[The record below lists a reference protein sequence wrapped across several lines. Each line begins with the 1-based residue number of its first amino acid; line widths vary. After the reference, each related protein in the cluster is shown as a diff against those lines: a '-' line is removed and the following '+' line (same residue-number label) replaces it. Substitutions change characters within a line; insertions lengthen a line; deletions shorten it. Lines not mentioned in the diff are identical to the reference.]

1 MQSSLVHWSESR
13 WRVLQPAIYLVS
25 ILPAWVCWLTLKD
38 QASATHALFL
48 GFSVVLIQHAINVF
62 NDGVDW
68 QKGADGEKQNSWM
81 HFHQGQSSA
90 LKTHAWTSLWVGLV
104 SGILVVQE
112 AHRWEVLWVAL
123 PLVLLGLFYNH
134 SRWTLSY
141 TKWGE
146 WVTGICY
153 GPGVFGCMGYVL
165 TGKLSMA
172 LLLGS
177 FAFSC
182 LAVSVLL
189 SHQPPQVLTDFAA
202 GKQSFAVR
210 YGVEKTYRVAQ
221 QLFYASLLFLIGLT
235 VIQEASLLIRWTLLG
250 LMPWILIRTPQKLAP
265 PDILKWSTIFI
276 GTWGMLAMLRG
287 S

>member
-1 MQSSLVHWSESR
+1 MQLSLVHLSESR

-25 ILPAWVCWLTLKD
+25 LLPAWVCWLTFKD
-38 QASATHALFL
+38 QASGTHALVL
-48 GFSVVLIQHAINVF
+48 GCSVVLIQHAINVF
-62 NDGVDW
+62 NDGIDW
-68 QKGADGEKQNSWM
+68 QKGADGEKQNSWV

-90 LKTHAWTSLWVGLV
+90 LKIHAWTSLWVGLV

-123 PLVLLGLFYNH
+123 PLVVLGLFYNH
-134 SRWTLSY
+134 SHWTLAY

-153 GPGVFGCMGYVL
+153 GPGVFGCMAYVL
-165 TGKLSMA
+165 NGKVSIA

-177 FAFSC
+177 LAFSC

-210 YGVEKTYRVAQ
+210 YGVQKTYRTARL
-221 QLFYASLLFLIGLT
+221 LFYGALLFLISLT
-235 VIQEASLLIRWTLLG
+235 VIQHESLLVRWSLLG
-250 LMPWILIRTPQKLAP
+250 LMPWILMRTPRKPAP
-265 PDILKWSTIFI
+265 PDILKWSTVFI
-276 GTWGMLAMLRG
+276 GMWGFLSLG
-287 S
+287 SGA